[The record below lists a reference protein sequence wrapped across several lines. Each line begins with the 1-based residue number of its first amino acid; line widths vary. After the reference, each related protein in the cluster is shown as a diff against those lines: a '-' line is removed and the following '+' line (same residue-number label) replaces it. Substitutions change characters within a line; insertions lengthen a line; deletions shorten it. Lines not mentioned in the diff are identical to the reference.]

1 MRRANAAVVVVALAV
16 LLSSA
21 CVFAQPIYVDADC
34 DGVCVGSRTTPEAS
48 GVIGNGGYA
57 PAEGGFSIRWDIT
70 YDYWTGRWRYA
81 YTFGDADLSEARPLV
96 SHFITEVSPS
106 ITAENL
112 TDKVQGQGTGD
123 ANVSVLTEYLE
134 TWEPGD
140 PGNPGLPNDLYGLKF
155 DSSQTEYIFYSVNPP
170 VWGHFYVKSG
180 NANAYNA
187 GLDSDTKPGPG
198 TMDFTPWV
206 PTPDTGSNTTLLVPE
221 PSSLVLL
228 GVGLSAL
235 ASRRR
240 RRRRKAA

>member
-1 MRRANAAVVVVALAV
+1 MRWGIAGVVLAALAI

-21 CVFAQPIYVDADC
+21 GVQAEPIYVDADC
-34 DGVCVGSRTTPEAS
+34 DGICVGFRTTPEGA

-57 PAEGGFSIRWDIT
+57 PDEGGFSISWDIT
-70 YDYWTGRWRYA
+70 YDYWTGLWRYA
-81 YTFGDADLSEARPLV
+81 YTFGDADFTEARPLV
-96 SHFITEVSPS
+96 SHVITEVSPS
-106 ITAENL
+106 ITVENL
-112 TDKVQGQGTGD
+112 TDKILGQGTGD

-134 TWEPGD
+134 TWEPGH
-140 PGNPGLPNDLYGLKF
+140 PGNDGLPNDLYGLKL
-155 DSSQTEYIFYSVNPP
+155 DSSQTEYIYYSVNPP

-187 GLDSDTKPGPG
+187 GLASDTRPDPS

-206 PTPDTGSNTTLLVPE
+206 PTPDTRANTTVLVPE